1 MDSLLKNEST
11 GQLPTPVPPITL
23 PPDVSPLGGT
33 SESVGGAIT
42 PVFTGLSQLIG
53 DAKTTPYD
61 AEAYKQQFLAV
72 LNGTHANAVA
82 LLNSAWN
89 CDNPNS
95 EQLRQ
100 VIINSMASYYNQ
112 NPDDQSRLNK
122 VLEIAH
128 ELKPN
133 GLAELFNLQQFPFVI
148 DLACLAQRREF
159 LKLEK
164 FLKDKLSSEGGEA
177 FARHLLG
184 FIKRK
189 CPGIG
194 ISPIPSETFT
204 IIFNELKESTK
215 VWPFIT
221 AELQQLLA
229 QIRTMQV
236 CNQCTNTACPAI
248 LP

>member
-1 MDSLLKNEST
+1 MLEGLMDSLLNESA
-11 GQLPTPVPPITL
+11 GQLPTSVPPIAL
-23 PPDVSPLGGT
+23 PPSVSPLGGT
-33 SESVGGAIT
+33 SESAGGANT

-61 AEAYKQQFLAV
+61 AEAYKQQLLTI
-72 LNGTHANAVA
+72 LNGTHANAVSV
-82 LLNSAWN
+82 LNMAWN
-89 CDNPNS
+89 YDNPNK
-95 EQLRQ
+95 ERLRQ
-100 VIINSMASYYNQ
+100 VIINAMASYYNQ

-177 FARHLLG
+177 FARHLLS

-189 CPGIG
+189 CPGLG
-194 ISPIPSETFT
+194 INPIPSETFT
-204 IIFNELKESTK
+204 IIFNELKGSTN

-221 AELQQLLA
+221 GELQQLLS
-229 QIRTMQV
+229 QIRNMQV
-236 CNQCTNTACPAI
+236 CE
-248 LP
+248 